1 MEENKDI
8 AEALGYKL
16 VDDSAK
22 TEEVV
27 KTEEPVKVEEPVK
40 TEESTKT
47 EEAPK
52 SEKKEESTEQ
62 SDTTTDSSEKTQE
75 VKTES
80 PSFEELLLEKSNGKF
95 KSYEDFEKALTEKPQ
110 ETKSVDFANEQLEVL
125 NRYVQDGGK
134 LEDFLKTQVDYASMS
149 EIDVIKAEMKLNDP
163 DLTESDMDFLINKEY
178 QLDTEEYDEDDVRL
192 SKIKLRKDA
201 RKAKTALKEW
211 QDSYAVTEKKE
222 SVEPQQNVE
231 KSNQPSKES
240 LEKER
245 LRWEGAV
252 KESASKMEK
261 IDFEINEKGDKF
273 SFALSDDDRAA
284 VIKNNSDLSTFWSRF
299 MNGDGSENV
308 EKLNKSTFILDNFD
322 KIIRAA
328 ASKFKSEGK
337 DAILEDIKNPNYSAE
352 SKVQPSGAKSLQEQM
367 YEAWKKDN

>member
-1 MEENKDI
+1 MEENKEI
-8 AEALGYKL
+8 AEALGFKL
-16 VDDSAK
+16 VDDSAPA
-22 TEEVV
+22 EEVV
-27 KTEEPVKVEEPVK
+27 KTEEPAK

-52 SEKKEESTEQ
+52 SEKNEEPTEQ

-80 PSFEELLLEKSNGKF
+80 PSFEELLLEKSGGKF
-95 KSYEDFEKALTEKPQ
+95 KSYEDLEKTLSEKPQ
-110 ETKSVDFANEQLEVL
+110 ETQSTDFANEQLEVL

-178 QLDTEEYDEDDVRL
+178 QLNEEEYEEDEVRL

-211 QDSYAVTEKKE
+211 QDSYAVSEKKE

-231 KSNQPSKES
+231 QNTQPSKES

-245 LRWEGAV
+245 LRWQSAV

-273 SFALSDDDRAA
+273 SFALSDDDRAT
-284 VIKNNSDLSTFWSRF
+284 VIKNNSDLSTFWGRF
-299 MNGDGSENV
+299 MNGDGTENV
-308 EKLNKSTFILDNFD
+308 EKLNKSMFILDNFS

-328 ASKFKSEGK
+328 ASQFKSEGK